1 VTETR
6 GLDMLEHELAALGE
20 SVSGELVLPVSDE
33 YESARRVWNGVI
45 DRHPL
50 GVLRCASV
58 DDVRAGVAFAR
69 QHGIPLA
76 VRGGGH
82 NVAGHGTVEAGL
94 VLDLAAMNEIIVDEA
109 AGRASVGAGATWGQL
124 DAATQ
129 RFGLAVPGGMSSRT
143 GVSGLAL
150 GGGYGW
156 IRNAFGLSCSSILA
170 ADVVTADSTVVETD
184 GERHPDLLWALRGGG
199 GNVGVVTRFDFQ
211 LHRVGPEVYFL
222 LVYHDARHS
231 GATRAMRAFRQ
242 FCAKA
247 PYSVSL
253 MARLGV
259 VADDA
264 AGFAP
269 GSAGV
274 PFVAFAGVFLG
285 DPDEGERLL
294 GPLRRLFPDP
304 LRDESGR
311 VQYVDAQRA
320 FDDEYPEGGR
330 YYWKSTNVVELS
342 DSAIDLVTATGS
354 SPASKHS
361 TVDVW
366 HIAGA
371 AAQPV
376 DGAFTARPG
385 FLVHPAAIWEDP
397 HHDARNIAWVRGL
410 VTALAPYSDHSR
422 YLNFA
427 GFEEEG
433 DRMLRASYG
442 PNYDRLAAIKDEW
455 DQHNLFHLNQNVLP
469 IVGPFDEAAVRTR

>member
-1 VTETR
+1 
-6 GLDMLEHELAALGE
+6 MLERELAAVADAVEGN
-20 SVSGELVLPVSDE
+20 LVLPGDDD
-33 YESARRVWNGVI
+33 YETARRVWNGVI
-45 DRHPL
+45 ERHPIA
-50 GVLRCASV
+50 VLRCASV
-58 DDVRAGVAFAR
+58 DDVQAGVTFAR
-69 QHGIPLA
+69 EHGVPVA

-82 NVAGHGTVEAGL
+82 NVAGHGTVEAGI
-94 VLDLAAMNEIIVDEA
+94 VLDLAALNEMVVDPA
-109 AGRASVGAGATWGQL
+109 AGTVSVGAGATWGQL
-124 DAATQ
+124 DEATQ

-156 IRNAFGLSCSSILA
+156 VRNAFGLSSSSILA
-170 ADVVTADSTVVETD
+170 AELVTADSSVVVTD

-199 GNVGVVTRFDFQ
+199 GNVGVVTRFDFR

-231 GATRAMRAFRQ
+231 GATRAMRTFRQ
-242 FCAKA
+242 FCGKA

-259 VADDA
+259 IAEDA
-264 AGFAP
+264 GGFPP

-285 DPDEGERLL
+285 DPEEGERLL
-294 GPLRRLFPDP
+294 GPLRRLSSDP
-304 LRDESGR
+304 LRDESGP
-311 VQYVDAQRA
+311 VQYVEAQRA

-342 DSAIDLVTATGS
+342 DSAIDLITATGA
-354 SPASKHS
+354 SPASRRS
-361 TVDVW
+361 SVDVW
-366 HIAGA
+366 HIGGA

-385 FLVHPAAIWEDP
+385 FLVHPAASWEDA
-397 HHDARNIAWVRGL
+397 HHDAKNIAWVRGL

-422 YLNFA
+422 YPNFA

-455 DQHNLFHLNQNVLP
+455 DPHNLFHLNQNVLP
-469 IVGPFDEAAVRTR
+469 LVGPFDETAARAR